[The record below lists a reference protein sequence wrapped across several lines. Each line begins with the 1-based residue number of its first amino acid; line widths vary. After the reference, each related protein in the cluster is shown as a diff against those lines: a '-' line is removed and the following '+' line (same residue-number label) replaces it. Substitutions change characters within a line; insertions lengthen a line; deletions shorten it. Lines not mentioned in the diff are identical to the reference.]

1 MKKAKTIYY
10 LLSFLIALVGIGGL
24 FTYDFVLRPHVFS
37 KSVVAVK
44 YEKELLPKG
53 YVLTKDDV
61 YVKSVDTEDV
71 PKGYY
76 VSVSE
81 VVGKT
86 LGTDVSGGVILVS
99 SFLNDGFFSLAE
111 GESVFPIPK
120 DVIFAVNGSLRSG
133 DSVDIYAVPSEEDI
147 RYNKSVL
154 AARATGQDGAY
165 QSVPT
170 VSDAE
175 SSAEGQDVEAEID
188 SVLQSESY
196 GTEEVDLVSVTEKVV
211 EKVTVVYVRS
221 DDNNDVKDTEEGN
234 VNRRT
239 TSTANVSNL
248 EVKLNE
254 EAAKAIAKHLDKG
267 RKLWI
272 VRVN

>member
-1 MKKAKTIYY
+1 MKAKTIYY

-24 FTYDFVLRPHVFS
+24 LTYDFVLRPYVFS

-44 YEKELLPKG
+44 YEKEFLPKG
-53 YVLTKDDV
+53 HVLTKDDV
-61 YVKSVDTEDV
+61 YVKSVDIKDL
-71 PKGYY
+71 PKGYF

-86 LGTDVSGGVILVS
+86 LGTDVNGGVILVS

-120 DVIFAVNGSLRSG
+120 NVIFAVNGSLRSG
-133 DSVDIYAVPSEEDI
+133 DLVDIYAVPSEEDI
-147 RYNKSVL
+147 RNNKSVL
-154 AARATGQDGAY
+154 TARARGQDGASQY
-165 QSVPT
+165 VTDISG
-170 VSDAE
+170 AE
-175 SSAEGQDVEAEID
+175 YFAEGQDVEAEIN

-196 GTEEVDLVSVTEKVV
+196 GTEEVDLISVTEKVI
-211 EKVTVVYVRS
+211 EKVTVVYARS
-221 DDNNDVKDTEEGN
+221 DDNNDVKDAEEGN

-248 EVKLNE
+248 ELKLNE
-254 EAAKAIAKHLDKG
+254 EGAKALAKYLDRG

-272 VRVN
+272 VRVS